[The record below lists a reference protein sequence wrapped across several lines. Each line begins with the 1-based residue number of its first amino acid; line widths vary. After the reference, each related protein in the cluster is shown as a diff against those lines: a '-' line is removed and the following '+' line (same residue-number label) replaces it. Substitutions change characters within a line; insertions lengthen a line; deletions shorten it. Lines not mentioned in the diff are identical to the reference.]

1 MNLKNI
7 SLLTGTILSI
17 TLGFGTV
24 SSAIAQTTSESGII
38 PEAIAQTMD
47 EEEPM
52 GEPTMGRVTMI
63 RNNIVTLEME
73 NGETTQ
79 VELPVLQQEKL
90 GMRPGV
96 EVLLYPD
103 GTVTAYTTAMESE
116 ETASSDTLDEI
127 RSVFES
133 INSRQESTT
142 SITPEPREPV
152 TPMPMATP
160 QPMQPTPQPVRVQTA
175 PQQPVRALW

>member
-7 SLLTGTILSI
+7 SLLTGTILSV
-17 TLGFGTV
+17 TLSWGNV
-24 SSAIAQTTSESGII
+24 SPTIAETTSETGII
-38 PEAIAQTMD
+38 RDAIAQTMS
-47 EEEPM
+47 EPM
-52 GEPTMGRVTMI
+52 GDPMMGRVTMI

-79 VELPVLQQEKL
+79 VTLPVLEQEKL

-96 EVLLYPD
+96 DVLVYPD
-103 GTVTAYTTAMESE
+103 GTVTAYTTMSSSE

-127 RSVFES
+127 RRVFES
-133 INSRQESTT
+133 INSRQETT
-142 SITPEPREPV
+142 TTITPEPREMV
-152 TPMPMATP
+152 TPTPTAAP
-160 QPMQPTPQPVRVQTA
+160 QPMQPAPQRIQVETA

>member
-7 SLLTGTILSI
+7 SLLTGTILSVTI
-17 TLGFGTV
+17 GWGNV
-24 SSAIAQTTSESGII
+24 SQAIAETTPESGII
-38 PEAIAQTMD
+38 PEAIAQTMMNQ
-47 EEEPM
+47 PM
-52 GEPTMGRVTMI
+52 GEPMMGRVTMI

-79 VELPVLQQEKL
+79 VALPVLEQEKL

-103 GTVTAYTTAMESE
+103 GTVTAYTTEIESE

-127 RSVFES
+127 RRVFES
-133 INSRQESTT
+133 INSRQETT
-142 SITPEPREPV
+142 TTITPEPRPSV
-152 TPMPMATP
+152 TTTPTAAP
-160 QPMQPTPQPVRVQTA
+160 QPMQPAPQRIQVETA

>member
-7 SLLTGTILSI
+7 SLLTGTILSV
-17 TLGFGTV
+17 TLSWGNISPT
-24 SSAIAQTTSESGII
+24 IAETTSEAGII
-38 PEAIAQTMD
+38 PEAIAQTMN
-47 EEEPM
+47 EPM
-52 GEPTMGRVTMI
+52 GEPMMGRVTMI

-73 NGETTQ
+73 NGDTTQ
-79 VELPVLQQEKL
+79 VTLPVLEQEKL

-103 GTVTAYTTAMESE
+103 GMVTAYTTEMESE

-127 RSVFES
+127 RRVFES
-133 INSRQESTT
+133 INSRQESVTT
-142 SITPEPREPV
+142 ITPEPREMV
-152 TPMPMATP
+152 TPTPTAAP
-160 QPMQPTPQPVRVQTA
+160 QPMQPAPQRIQVETT